1 MGTTTLNNAA
11 VRLRL
16 CGSKVLGMV
25 PCGHGYWY
33 GYIIMLIGMGMG
45 INIGMGMAM
54 CEGKMVGGRLVGG
67 RMCGAHIQK
76 AEPFGTLP
84 FVSSLWWLLKS

>member
-16 CGSKVLGMV
+16 CGTKVLGMV
-25 PCGHGYWY
+25 QCGHGYWY

-54 CEGKMVGGRLVGG
+54 YEGKNGWLPPCGRALVWCAYTKG
-67 RMCGAHIQK
+67 RA
-76 AEPFGTLP
+76 FGDSAFCEQP
-84 FVSSLWWLLKS
+84 IVAA